1 MKKLMA
7 VGLALLLMGA
17 CSAEETTVKD
27 EKPVAKPKVE
37 EKAEKPEPEAPTQSD
52 GVAEYD
58 AAIGELLDKLTVS
71 MTDFSAIMFE
81 GADPSVM
88 ITADYQVRLQSV
100 CDRMYGEI
108 QEYKSLNV
116 PADREEVHARFIDA
130 LSHYEAVS
138 TDTPAAVE
146 TMDVDRLLELTDE
159 MTMGNLKLTELTADL
174 PDLLF

>member
-7 VGLALLLMGA
+7 IGLAIILMGA
-17 CSAEETTVKD
+17 CSAEETTVKE
-27 EKPVAKPKVE
+27 EKPAEKPKVE
-37 EKAEKPEPEAPTQSD
+37 EKAEKPEPPAQSD

-88 ITADYQVRLQSV
+88 ITADYQARLQSV
-100 CDRMYGEI
+100 CDRMHGEI
-108 QEYKSLNV
+108 QEFKSLNV
-116 PADREEVHARFIDA
+116 PADREEVHARFIDS
-130 LSHYEAVS
+130 LSHYETVS
-138 TDTPAAVE
+138 TDTPVAVE
-146 TMDVDRLLELTDE
+146 SMDVERMLELTDE